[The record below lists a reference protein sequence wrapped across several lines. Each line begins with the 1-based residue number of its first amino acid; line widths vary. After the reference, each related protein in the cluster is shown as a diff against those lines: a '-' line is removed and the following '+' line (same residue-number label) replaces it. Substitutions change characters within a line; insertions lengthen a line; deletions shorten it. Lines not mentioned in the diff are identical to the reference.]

1 MDTLKVHTEGLVA
14 ELLLI
19 LVSGVP
25 IVRRQ
30 QEDHEMQGKKR
41 FKTKLFYSLSLEE
54 MVPEDHLLRRFD
66 SLLSLDFLRE
76 ETRRYYS
83 HTGQPSVD
91 PLILFKMML
100 LGYLYGISSER
111 KLAKEIQVNLAYRW
125 YLGYD
130 LDEATPNHSVLSKAR
145 CRFPEEVFRDF
156 FGRVV
161 QLCVQRGLVT
171 GTTVCLDSTLIK
183 ANASLDSFVEVKESA
198 ESFVQRVYKENDF
211 AADDPVMSDGTI
223 GRLYDGE
230 VDPSKMGQRRKRCF
244 VNSRLKSTT
253 DPEAAIVFRAGTG
266 RQAAFKGHLAIDAD
280 SRVITAVTAS
290 SGSADDTT
298 AVDPLLREHLCQT
311 GELPQQIVADS
322 HYGTA
327 EVYRY
332 LDERGVRGVIS
343 PRRTRNRP
351 GLFTIDDFQ
360 YDQENDCYLCPQG
373 ERLKL
378 KCYQRTVH
386 RKVYLADK
394 KVCDLCPIRAQ
405 CTTSQK
411 QGRMITRFID
421 DYFEE
426 AQELVDSA
434 EGKRLLRQRQTVIEG
449 VIGEAK
455 SFHLLKRALFRGKAK
470 LKIQLLVTAAVLN
483 LKRLMKWK
491 PKAKAAIAPMIA
503 LPQTLQSITCLSPN
517 PLIQPALH

>member
-1 MDTLKVHTEGLVA
+1 
-14 ELLLI
+14 
-19 LVSGVP
+19 
-25 IVRRQ
+25 
-30 QEDHEMQGKKR
+30 MQGQKR
-41 FKTKLFYSLSLEE
+41 FSPKLFYSLSLEQL
-54 MVPEDHLLRRFD
+54 VPEDHVLRRFET
-66 SLLSLDFLRE
+66 LIALDFLYE
-76 ETRRYYS
+76 ETRPYYS

-111 KLAKEIQVNLAYRW
+111 KLAKEIVVNLAFRW

-145 CRFPEEVFRDF
+145 CRFPEQVFGDF
-156 FGRVV
+156 FSRVV
-161 QLCVQRGLVT
+161 QLCVERGLVT
-171 GTTVCLDSTLIK
+171 GATVCLDSTLIK

-198 ESFVQRVYKENDF
+198 ASFVQRVYTENDLE
-211 AADDPVMSDGTI
+211 ADDPLMGDGTI
-223 GRLYDGE
+223 GHPYDGE
-230 VDPSKMGQRRKRCF
+230 VDPSKMGRRRQRCF

-266 RQAAFKGHLAIDAD
+266 RQTAYKGHLAIDAD
-280 SRVITAVTAS
+280 SRVITAVSAS

-311 GELPQQIVADS
+311 GELPQRVVADS

-332 LDERGVRGVIS
+332 LDERGVKGVIP
-343 PRRTRNRP
+343 PRRTRNRH
-351 GLFTIDDFQ
+351 GLFTINDFH

-394 KVCDLCPIRAQ
+394 EVCDICPIRSQ

-411 QGRMITRFID
+411 HGRMITRFID

-426 AQELVDSA
+426 AQELVNSA

-449 VIGEAK
+449 VFGEAK
-455 SFHLLKRALFRGKAK
+455 SFHLLRRALFRGKAK

-491 PKAKAAIAPMIA
+491 PKAKATTAPIIT
-503 LPQTLQSITCLSPN
+503 LPQTIRSMIP
-517 PLIQPALH
+517 PQPKPVILPILH